1 MDTTLGHQ
9 MNELGG
15 FGLRSRTVNSY
26 RITNDRLIVRINGD
40 WKIFWGL
47 AIRMNASK
55 LPRKIGSKSEPS
67 NSDDS
72 MASQNS
78 SPTNADNKTEDAGDD
93 QNSQDDTKSEDGNA
107 NGALES
113 GMSLRDRRKRKVI
126 NYRYSPDITP
136 APAPAVERKASAKSS
151 DKASNA
157 KNELSNWLQCDLCQK
172 WRLVNPVLF
181 ESLKKLD
188 HFNCRSLQGV
198 TCKDKDDWVAGNESM
213 TGSDGGSI
221 RDDFYASRRMGPGNA
236 VNRRLPPS
244 KRVNIFAGKYIPGFG
259 AEFSDN
265 D

>member
-1 MDTTLGHQ
+1 MSDGGVGIDRWTL
-9 MNELGG
+9 L
-15 FGLRSRTVNSY
+15 T
-26 RITNDRLIVRINGD
+26 NGD

-55 LPRKIGSKSEPS
+55 LPRKNGSKSEAS
-67 NSDDS
+67 NSDES

-78 SPTNADNKTEDAGDD
+78 SPTNAENKTEDPNDD
-93 QNSQDDTKSEDGNA
+93 QNSQDDIKSEDGNA
-107 NGALES
+107 NNTLDS
-113 GMSLRDRRKRKVI
+113 RMSLRDRRKRKVT
-126 NYRYSPDITP
+126 NYRFSPDVSP
-136 APAPAVERKASAKSS
+136 APAPPVERKASTKSS

-181 ESLKKLD
+181 ENLKKLD
-188 HFNCRSLQGV
+188 HFNCRNLQGV

-221 RDDFYASRRMGPGNA
+221 RDDYLSSRRMGAGGN